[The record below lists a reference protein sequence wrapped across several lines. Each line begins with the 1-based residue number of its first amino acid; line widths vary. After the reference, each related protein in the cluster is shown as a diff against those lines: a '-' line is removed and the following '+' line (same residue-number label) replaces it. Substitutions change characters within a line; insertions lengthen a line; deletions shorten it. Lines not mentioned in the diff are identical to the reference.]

1 MILTGIVA
9 TPIDKFTDLY
19 NTAAEKLEKILVYTR
34 NCDTTP
40 VEGNASLGV
49 LLAKP
54 SGKKGMAGQRLIHV
68 CCPFWKSFFDGLMQ
82 EGRKEKRFDEQHDSW
97 QHCFLSHRRRES
109 AMIVM

>member
-1 MILTGIVA
+1 MEENYAELRTSATRLTGTKVKCLAGRARPSYTTRTPMILTGIGA
-9 TPIDKFTDLY
+9 TPIEKFTDLY
-19 NTAAEKLEKILVYTR
+19 NTAAEKLEKILVHTR

-68 CCPFWKSFFDGLMQ
+68 C
-82 EGRKEKRFDEQHDSW
+82 
-97 QHCFLSHRRRES
+97 
-109 AMIVM
+109 